1 MTDAALMLATE
12 PLWACLFGVLLLHD
26 LLGAADFAGGALI
39 ILALLV
45 NEGVVGAADTA
56 EAK

>member
-1 MTDAALMLATE
+1 MLATE